1 MGTTRSN
8 KPSCKKRHGD
18 RTRRQPPTRQ
28 ARWSGWDGNPENG
41 VSYTCENTRAGAGT
55 GVAVEFVRGGRML
68 VRGFFGGHEACV
80 LFDRGTGGRPFRC
93 PFRRDGPSH
102 LRTQKI
108 SAGAKPNHGFF
119 GCQQSGAKFFA
130 AAAAAARRPPVR
142 LLRPARTAQARNTR
156 SREMRGE
163 GKKLFYRPFLV
174 RASPQRDRREA
185 CAHVAGTNRRRSKR
199 NKPRLKKF
207 PRENPDFAPRTLRR
221 TRTAQTFRLRGMP
234 AKALPAR
241 DEDADGDNERP
252 PEAIVDASTATR
264 ATDTRRGPRTRKTRA
279 VADAGSRSGE
289 RAGRISDPLPPAV
302 RRSRRAPAVR

>member
-1 MGTTRSN
+1 
-8 KPSCKKRHGD
+8 
-18 RTRRQPPTRQ
+18 
-28 ARWSGWDGNPENG
+28 
-41 VSYTCENTRAGAGT
+41 
-55 GVAVEFVRGGRML
+55 ML

-142 LLRPARTAQARNTR
+142 LLRPARTAQARNIR
-156 SREMRGE
+156 SREMRSE

-185 CAHVAGTNRRRSKR
+185 CAHIAGTNLRRPKR

-207 PRENPDFAPRTLRR
+207 PRENPDFAPRALRR

-241 DEDADGDNERP
+241 DEDADGGNERL
-252 PEAIVDASTATR
+252 PEAVVDADGDARDGHAAQSA
-264 ATDTRRGPRTRKTRA
+264 DTKNPRRRRRGFEVGRACRT
-279 VADAGSRSGE
+279 DQ
-289 RAGRISDPLPPAV
+289 
-302 RRSRRAPAVR
+302 